1 MNGWRVRFTINDAF
15 INSPPSCPSPGL
27 SIFVNG
33 SKPGVPLR
41 VFVFPVDTRNWEM
54 RTGFLMGSVNR
65 GWCKFWEWKF

>member
-1 MNGWRVRFTINDAF
+1 MDGWRVGLTINDAF

-41 VFVFPVDTRNWEM
+41 VFVFPVDTRKLGNEN
-54 RTGFLMGSVNR
+54 RIPDGFGKSRFVVVRECFL
-65 GWCKFWEWKF
+65 